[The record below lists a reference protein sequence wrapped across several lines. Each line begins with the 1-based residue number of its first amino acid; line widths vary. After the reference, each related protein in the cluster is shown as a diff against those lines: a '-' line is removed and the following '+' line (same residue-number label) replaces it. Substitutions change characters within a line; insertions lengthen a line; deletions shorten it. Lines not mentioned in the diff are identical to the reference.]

1 MMKFISTS
9 LLFGQ
14 MLVCLLICSL
24 IQVAHG
30 EIRAFNLLLEPA
42 SDYIHFVE
50 GFLLT
55 PGYIDLSEL
64 LIVATKNSSQ
74 IQEESSSSSSSSSSD
89 PTGTS
94 SSSSKNYDNKNT
106 SSSGTNFYMDGSAL
120 DIAVFHLPEE
130 CDSTRTGCDWTE
142 LGIGATSDD
151 GILRYCCSSDAIEMG
166 LCAGTQF
173 GRLIMNAETFA
184 GKHRL
189 INVPANGEYS
199 SHMKYGRFEETEQSG
214 KYAVVFANCNDEG
227 RSVIIEG
234 HTVWK
239 SRHGYL
245 PGDLFGL
252 MYFYA
257 ITFLVY
263 FAILL
268 WYGVTMK
275 MFEDANIPIQSWI
288 FGTICMGTLEVFF
301 RSGDLFVWNE
311 DGSRFWVA
319 YYVGII
325 IGVLK
330 RGISRCLLV
339 MVALGWG
346 VVRDELGPIMK
357 KIHVLGVLYI
367 LVSLV
372 RDIMTEVAYSEI
384 QRMSQEKEEELFDI
398 VSILGLVIVAVDLIF
413 YFWII
418 DSLSA
423 TMEYLETMKQTSKL
437 LRYLR
442 LRCILMFSILFGV
455 VWAVFGIVDTYDA
468 GIVTQEARWVLDAAM
483 EMNYLFVL
491 IAVAILWRPQQ
502 NAKEYA
508 YVMQLPAMT
517 AAVNDD
523 DDDEGVIIELAGV
536 PSAMD
541 DDDELD
547 EFNDEPISFS

>member
-1 MMKFISTS
+1 MARINYIFSHSHTKLYPFFLFI
-9 LLFGQ
+9 L
-14 MLVCLLICSL
+14 
-24 IQVAHG
+24 
-30 EIRAFNLLLEPA
+30 
-42 SDYIHFVE
+42 
-50 GFLLT
+50 
-55 PGYIDLSEL
+55 
-64 LIVATKNSSQ
+64 
-74 IQEESSSSSSSSSSD
+74 
-89 PTGTS
+89 
-94 SSSSKNYDNKNT
+94 
-106 SSSGTNFYMDGSAL
+106 
-120 DIAVFHLPEE
+120 
-130 CDSTRTGCDWTE
+130 
-142 LGIGATSDD
+142 
-151 GILRYCCSSDAIEMG
+151 
-166 LCAGTQF
+166 
-173 GRLIMNAETFA
+173 
-184 GKHRL
+184 
-189 INVPANGEYS
+189 
-199 SHMKYGRFEETEQSG
+199 
-214 KYAVVFANCNDEG
+214 
-227 RSVIIEG
+227 
-234 HTVWK
+234 
-239 SRHGYL
+239 
-245 PGDLFGL
+245 
-252 MYFYA
+252 
-257 ITFLVY
+257 
-263 FAILL
+263 
-268 WYGVTMK
+268 
-275 MFEDANIPIQSWI
+275 
-288 FGTICMGTLEVFF
+288 
-301 RSGDLFVWNE
+301 
-311 DGSRFWVA
+311 
-319 YYVGII
+319 GII

-423 TMEYLETMKQTSKL
+423 TMEYLENMKQTSKL